1 MGTHVTERR
10 QDPLHHHLRL
20 HPFLR
25 GLSDEH
31 IEAIAAC
38 AGHIEF
44 ASGDVI
50 FNQGESAER
59 FFLIRTGM
67 VALHVRTDSL
77 HDRRIQML
85 KEGDVLGWSWLFPP
99 HEWAFDATAE
109 TPVRA
114 IVVDGECL
122 KGTFDTHPRL
132 GLSVLYRIAEVMA
145 DRLQASRRQVT
156 ELSRPRY

>member
-1 MGTHVTERR
+1 MTEQR

-25 GLSDEH
+25 GLSDSH
-31 IEAIAAC
+31 IEAIADC
-38 AGHIEF
+38 ASPVQF
-44 ASGDVI
+44 SSGEVI
-50 FNQGESAER
+50 FRQGEAADR
-59 FFLIRTGM
+59 FYLIRTGM
-67 VALHVRTDSL
+67 VALLVRTDTL

-85 KEGDVLGWSWLFPP
+85 KEGDVLGWSWLFKPQ
-99 HEWAFDATAE
+99 EWAFDATAE

-114 IVVDGECL
+114 IAIGGDCL
-122 KGTFDTHPRL
+122 KATFDEHPQL

-156 ELSRPRY
+156 DLSRPRY